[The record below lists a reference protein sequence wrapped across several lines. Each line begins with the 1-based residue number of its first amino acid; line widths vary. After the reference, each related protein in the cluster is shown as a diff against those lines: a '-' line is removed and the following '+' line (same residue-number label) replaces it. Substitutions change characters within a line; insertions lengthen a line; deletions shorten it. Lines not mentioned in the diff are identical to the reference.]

1 MTELINRVAA
11 SAIVSLNMEEF
22 YPQEDRIVFDLADYL
37 EQGLVLREKEF
48 RAALKAKDWNSF
60 EGKWVAV
67 SCSADAIVPTWAFML
82 VCTYLEGKSRGYCVG
97 DLESLEQ
104 YIVEETLSKLPLE
117 SFKDRSVVVKGCSKL
132 TIPLFAYGR
141 LVTLLQRE
149 AKSVMFGEPCSTV
162 PLYKKAKP

>member
-60 EGKWVAV
+60 DGKWVAV

-132 TIPLFAYGR
+132 TIPFSPMG
-141 LVTLLQRE
+141 VW
-149 AKSVMFGEPCSTV
+149 
-162 PLYKKAKP
+162 

>member
-82 VCTYLEGKSRGYCVG
+82 VCTYLEGKSR
-97 DLESLEQ
+97 S
-104 YIVEETLSKLPLE
+104 
-117 SFKDRSVVVKGCSKL
+117 
-132 TIPLFAYGR
+132 
-141 LVTLLQRE
+141 
-149 AKSVMFGEPCSTV
+149 GERM
-162 PLYKKAKP
+162 